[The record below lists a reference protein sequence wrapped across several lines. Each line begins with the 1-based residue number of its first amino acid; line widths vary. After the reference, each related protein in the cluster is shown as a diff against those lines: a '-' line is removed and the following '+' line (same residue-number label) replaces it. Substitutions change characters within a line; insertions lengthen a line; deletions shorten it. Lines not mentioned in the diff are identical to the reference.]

1 MNALSNSVL
10 VGNHLTPCLS
20 CALFPQTLE
29 SASKDLATV
38 TGQRPVIT
46 RARKAIAGF
55 KLRQGVPVGMATTLR
70 GQVSAET

>member
-1 MNALSNSVL
+1 MEIRHSPVHALVFLFCPVL
-10 VGNHLTPCLS
+10 
-20 CALFPQTLE
+20 QTLE

-38 TGQRPVIT
+38 TGQRPVVT

-70 GQVSAET
+70 GQVRLS